1 MPDLHQ
7 IPHLDE
13 IAHHGEYHGVGKRV
27 TETFADRYHHQNK
40 VVPSLEDAIRLTGLR
55 DGMTISFHHH
65 FRNGDHIVNM
75 VLDKLAEM
83 GFHDLKLAASSL
95 SAIHAPLIRHIQN
108 GVITHIETS
117 GMRGELAEA
126 VSRGLMDCPV
136 VFRSHGGRASAIRT
150 GELHIDV
157 AFLGAPSCDP
167 YGNANGY
174 SRDDDEGIACGSLGY
189 AIPDAKCAKHV
200 VVITDELHPYPL
212 IEWSIPETDVDQV
225 VAVESIGDPNG
236 IVSGTTKI
244 TRDPVGL
251 LMAMTAVDV
260 IKASG
265 LLKEGFSFQTG
276 AGGASLAAAKYLKDV
291 MLAEKI
297 RGSFGLGGITGY
309 MVDML
314 NEGCFE
320 SLLDVQ
326 CFDLKAVES
335 IRSNPRHREIS
346 ATHYASPGASSAV
359 TDSLD
364 VVILGATQI
373 DTDFNINVHTDS
385 DGRIMGGSGGH
396 SDTAAGAKL
405 AMIIAPLSRARL
417 PIVTDRVNCIS
428 TPGSTIDV
436 LVTQK
441 GVAVNPKNTELHDRL
456 REAGIKLVDI
466 NELKA
471 LAERTSGVPKK
482 PALGDRI
489 VANVIYRDGTVIDTI
504 KQVAD

>member
-1 MPDLHQ
+1 M
-7 IPHLDE
+7 
-13 IAHHGEYHGVGKRV
+13 
-27 TETFADRYHHQNK
+27 
-40 VVPSLEDAIRLTGLR
+40 
-55 DGMTISFHHH
+55 
-65 FRNGDHIVNM
+65 
-75 VLDKLAEM
+75 
-83 GFHDLKLAASSL
+83 
-95 SAIHAPLIRHIQN
+95 
-108 GVITHIETS
+108 
-117 GMRGELAEA
+117 
-126 VSRGLMDCPV
+126 
-136 VFRSHGGRASAIRT
+136 
-150 GELHIDV
+150 
-157 AFLGAPSCDP
+157 
-167 YGNANGY
+167 
-174 SRDDDEGIACGSLGY
+174 
-189 AIPDAKCAKHV
+189 
-200 VVITDELHPYPL
+200 
-212 IEWSIPETDVDQV
+212 
-225 VAVESIGDPNG
+225 ESIGDPNG

-346 ATHYASPGASSAV
+346 ATHYASPGAGSAV

-441 GVAVNPKNTELHDRL
+441 
-456 REAGIKLVDI
+456 
-466 NELKA
+466 A
-471 LAERTSGVPKK
+471 LP
-482 PALGDRI
+482 
-489 VANVIYRDGTVIDTI
+489 
-504 KQVAD
+504 